1 MAPRDDAGVGAEAFQ
16 VAIAGGG
23 VAAMEAVLALR
34 EREEPPRPLAVT
46 MFAPDREFR
55 LQALSVAEPFGGD
68 AQTVD
73 LDGFCAEHGVEYRED
88 SVAEVWGGPQRVLTA
103 RGDEVFYDALLLATG
118 ARRHPVLPGAH
129 AFRGAGDVGWF
140 GTLLERLERGAIAD
154 VAFAVPRQV
163 KWTLPIFELA
173 MLTATWLRDH
183 DRNGS
188 HLSVVTHERQP
199 LEVLGPKVSEQV
211 AKLLDER
218 GIEVVAG
225 TGVVRF
231 DRGRLVCEGG
241 RDIRFDEVVAL
252 PGLDVP
258 EIPGVPQ
265 GRHGFI
271 GCDAEMRVD
280 GLDHVWAA
288 GDSTWFP
295 VKQGGL
301 AAQQAEIAA
310 AGILDAAGAEVGVPP
325 FRPIVRGALITGGR
339 PRFMRVPLGGDAG
352 VALTSS
358 PLWWPPVKVA
368 GPRLG
373 PYLAQR
379 WALDDEEPALERT
392 EDLEP
397 ARDEREHEAALRLSL
412 DFAEI
417 DAREGDYEEA
427 LRWLGVAERLNVTLP
442 AEYVE
447 RREEWRAAA
456 TA

>member
-1 MAPRDDAGVGAEAFQ
+1 MTRRDDDAVGDEAFQ
-16 VAIAGGG
+16 VVIAGGG
-23 VAAMEAVLALR
+23 VAALEAVLALR
-34 EREEPPRPLAVT
+34 EHHDPPQPLAIT
-46 MFAPDREFR
+46 MIAPDREFR

-68 AQTVD
+68 AQSVD
-73 LDGFCAEHGVEYRED
+73 LGGFCAEHGVEYRED
-88 SVAEVWGGPQRVLTA
+88 PVAEVWGGPQRVLTA

-118 ARRHPVLPGAH
+118 ARRHSILPGSH
-129 AFRGAGDVGWF
+129 PFRGAGDVGWF

-173 MLTATWLRDH
+173 MLTATWLDGRDR
-183 DRNGS
+183 DGCR
-188 HLSVVTHERQP
+188 LSVVTHERAP

-211 AKLLDER
+211 TKLLEDR
-218 GIEVVAG
+218 GVEVVAG
-225 TGVVRF
+225 TGAVRF
-231 DRGRLVCEGG
+231 DQGRLVCEGG
-241 RDIRFDEVVAL
+241 RDIRVDEVVAL
-252 PGLDVP
+252 PGLDVS

-280 GLDHVWAA
+280 GLDRVWVA

-310 AGILDAAGAEVGVPP
+310 AGVLHAAGADIDVPP
-325 FRPIVRGALITGGR
+325 FRPVIRGALITGGR

-352 VALTSS
+352 AVLTSS

-373 PYLAQR
+373 PYLARR

-392 EDLEP
+392 EDLHP

-447 RREEWRAAA
+447 RRDRWRAAA
-456 TA
+456 LA

>member
-1 MAPRDDAGVGAEAFQ
+1 MTRRDDSAVGAEAFQ
-16 VAIAGGG
+16 VAVAGGG

-34 EREEPPRPLAVT
+34 EHQEPPRPLAIT
-46 MFAPDREFR
+46 MFAPAREFR

-73 LDGFCAEHGVEYRED
+73 LGGFCSEHEVEYRED
-88 SVAEVWGGPQRVLTA
+88 AVAEVWGGPQRVLTA

-118 ARRHPVLPGAH
+118 AHRHSVLPGSH

-173 MLTATWLRDH
+173 MLTATWLRERERD
-183 DRNGS
+183 GF
-188 HLSVVTHERQP
+188 HLSVVTHEREP
-199 LEVLGPKVSEQV
+199 LEVLGPKVSGQV
-211 AKLLDER
+211 AELLEDR

-258 EIPGVPQ
+258 EMPGVPQ

-301 AAQQAEIAA
+301 AAQQAEVAA
-310 AGILDAAGAEVGVPP
+310 AGILAAAGAEVVVPP

-379 WALDDEEPALERT
+379 WALGEEEPGLERT

-447 RREEWRAAA
+447 RREEWRDAA

>member
-1 MAPRDDAGVGAEAFQ
+1 VGENDFQ
-16 VAIAGGG
+16 VVIAGGG
-23 VAAMEAVLALR
+23 IAAMEAVLALR
-34 EREEPPRPLAVT
+34 EHDPPAPFAIAVL
-46 MFAPDREFR
+46 APDREFR

-73 LDGFCAEHGVEYRED
+73 LGDFCAEHGAEYRAD
-88 SVAEVWGGPQRVLTA
+88 AIAEVWGGPQRVLTA
-103 RGDEVFYDALLLATG
+103 RGEEVFYDALLLATG
-118 ARRHPVLPGAH
+118 ARRHSVLPGSH
-129 AFRGAGDVGWF
+129 PFRGAGDVGWF

-154 VAFAVPRQV
+154 VAFTVPRQV

-173 MLTATWLRDH
+173 MLTASWLEERDR
-183 DRNGS
+183 DGAQ
-188 HLSVVTHERQP
+188 LSVITHELAP
-199 LEVLGPKVSEQV
+199 LEVLGPEVSEQV
-211 AKLLDER
+211 GKLLGER
-218 GIEVVAG
+218 GVEVVTG

-231 DRGRLVCEGG
+231 DQGHLVCEGG
-241 RDIRFDEVVAL
+241 RDIRVDEVVAL
-252 PGLDVP
+252 PGLEVP

-280 GLDHVWAA
+280 GLDRVWAA

-310 AGILDAAGAEVGVPP
+310 AGILRAAGAEVEVPA
-325 FRPIVRGALITGGR
+325 FRPVVRGALITGGR
-339 PRFMRVPLGGDAG
+339 PRFLRVPLGDDAG
-352 VALTSS
+352 ATLTSS
-358 PLWWPPVKVA
+358 PLWWPPSKVA

-373 PYLAQR
+373 PYLAR
-379 WALDDEEPALERT
+379 HWTLAEEEEPGLDRT

-442 AEYVE
+442 ADYVE
-447 RREEWRAAA
+447 RRERWRAEAA
-456 TA
+456 V